1 MQGEEIHREE
11 RCMKNQK
18 IIVYTGNFF
27 LFIVFISI
35 SSIATASISNNNIG
49 SIAEASNSNSSSILS
64 DNTGSIGAA
73 SNGNIKPNVNNTTQT
88 NTDTTSGAG
97 SDTFNR
103 NLEGTGSNSELPDNA
118 AQ

>member
-1 MQGEEIHREE
+1 ML
-11 RCMKNQK
+11 K
-18 IIVYTGNFF
+18 IIFYADNFF
-27 LFIVFISI
+27 LFIIFISA